1 MRTLDRKSAA
11 GSRGH
16 HHATTRSCDWPGC
29 KGAGEYRAPRS
40 REQLNFFFWF
50 CLDHVRQ
57 YNASW
62 NYYEGMSDDE
72 VEADV
77 RKDTTWNRPTWP
89 MGFRLEGI
97 LGSDRV
103 RDDFGLFSDEPSE
116 AERKKK
122 ALTPWEKALNVLGLS
137 APVTVAAVK
146 ARYKELVKR
155 HHPDANGGSLAAEE
169 KFKQINQAYHVVMGG
184 LAP

>member
-1 MRTLDRKSAA
+1 MGIKVRKSVA
-11 GSRGH
+11 SPRGH
-16 HHATTRSCDWPGC
+16 DHAETRHCDWPGC
-29 KGAGEYRAPRS
+29 KEAAEYRAPRS
-40 REQLNFFFWF
+40 RENLNSYFWF

-62 NYYEGMSDDE
+62 NYYEGMSEDE

-77 RKDTTWNRPTWP
+77 RRDTTWNRPTWP
-89 MGFRLEGI
+89 MGFRIDGVIDPERL
-97 LGSDRV
+97 
-103 RDDFGLFSDEPSE
+103 RDDFGLFTGEPPA

-122 ALTPWEKALNVLGLS
+122 MLTPWEKALNVLGLS
-137 APVTVAAVK
+137 APVSIADVK

-169 KFKQINQAYHVVMGG
+169 KFKQINQAYHVVLGG
-184 LAP
+184 LGP